1 MRNQADSS
9 NFEKRYE
16 PFRDGGGEW
25 SFEMQEYQADLNSI
39 TPSDVP
45 ATPTPKEAYRAVV
58 FLEGFIQEK
67 KSTGSWSDSTLD
79 KFNTF
84 ESTTE
89 VEAVAKA
96 LREIANHT
104 ENEPTPDDM

>member
-1 MRNQADSS
+1 MRSQIDPS

-16 PFRDGGGEW
+16 SFRDDDGEW
-25 SFEMQEYQADLNSI
+25 SFEIQEYHADLNLI

-45 ATPTPKEAYRAVV
+45 ATLSPKEAYRAAV

-67 KSTGSWSDSTLD
+67 KSTGDWSDSVLD
-79 KFNTF
+79 GFNKF
-84 ESTTE
+84 ESTIE

-96 LREIANHT
+96 LRELSNQ
-104 ENEPTPDDM
+104 NEPI

>member
-16 PFRDGGGEW
+16 PFRDDGGEW
-25 SFEMQEYQADLNSI
+25 SFEIQEYQGDLNLI
-39 TPSDVP
+39 TSSDVP
-45 ATPTPKEAYRAVV
+45 ATLTPKEAYRAVV

-67 KSTGSWSDSTLD
+67 KSTGDWSDSALNN
-79 KFNTF
+79 FNRF
-84 ESTTE
+84 ESTIE

-96 LREIANHT
+96 LRELSNQ
-104 ENEPTPDDM
+104 NEPNSNNM